1 MATEQVDF
9 PKLDVVLDAAF
20 QDLFGEDAHIQH
32 ESSVRSVLAKR
43 IVTLAQTGETDPD
56 LLKQYALAGF
66 ALRNSSTI
74 CCVISQTHPVT
85 LARYSRA

>member
-1 MATEQVDF
+1 MTTERLGFSQF
-9 PKLDVVLDAAF
+9 DVVLDSAF

-43 IVTLAQTGETDPD
+43 IATLAETGETDPD

-66 ALRNSSTI
+66 ALRSSSAI
-74 CCVISQTHPVT
+74 CSAISQAHPVT